1 MHLHF
6 IAIGGAIMH
15 QLAIAL
21 HKKGYTVSG
30 SDDEINDP
38 AKTNLAQKGLLPTEF
53 GWFPEK
59 ITSELDGVI
68 LGMHAKGDNPELLR
82 AQELKLPVYS
92 FPEYIYEASKDKKR
106 VVIAGSHGK
115 TTTTSMVMH
124 VLREHGKDFD
134 YLVGAKVEGF
144 EQSVKISDAPVIVLE
159 GDEYPASVIE
169 KRPKIHFYHPHV
181 SVLTGIA
188 WDHVNV
194 FPTYENYKEQFV
206 IYLRGMLAGSALIYN
221 AEDKE
226 VVSLVEQEG
235 KHLQLIPYVTPN
247 FKIQNDAVVL
257 ATNEGNVSL
266 QIFGGHN
273 LHNMEAARKVCNT
286 LGIDD
291 ADFYKS
297 IANFTGAARRLEKI
311 KEEENLIAYRDF
323 AHAPSKLKAT
333 LQAVRERYP
342 EHLLIAC
349 FELHTFSSLNEA
361 FLSEYEHSMD
371 ASDAG
376 AVFFSAHA
384 LALKGL
390 PPLDPG
396 MVKEHFANEDLHI
409 FEEKDSLKQWISDTI
424 NTADKPVCLLLMSSG
439 TFEGMEI

>member
-1 MHLHF
+1 M
-6 IAIGGAIMH
+6 
-15 QLAIAL
+15 
-21 HKKGYTVSG
+21 
-30 SDDEINDP
+30 
-38 AKTNLAQKGLLPTEF
+38 
-53 GWFPEK
+53 
-59 ITSELDGVI
+59 
-68 LGMHAKGDNPELLR
+68 
-82 AQELKLPVYS
+82 
-92 FPEYIYEASKDKKR
+92 
-106 VVIAGSHGK
+106 
-115 TTTTSMVMH
+115 
-124 VLREHGKDFD
+124 
-134 YLVGAKVEGF
+134 
-144 EQSVKISDAPVIVLE
+144 
-159 GDEYPASVIE
+159 
-169 KRPKIHFYHPHV
+169 
-181 SVLTGIA
+181 TGIA

-194 FPTYENYKEQFV
+194 FPTYENYKAQFA
-206 IYLRGMLAGSALIYN
+206 IYLRGMTVGSSLIYN

-235 KHLQLIPYVTPN
+235 RQMQLIPYVTPN

-257 ATNEGNVSL
+257 ATNEGNVTL

-273 LHNMEAARKVCNT
+273 LQNMEAARKVCNT
-286 LGIDD
+286 LGIVD

-311 KEEENLIAYRDF
+311 KEEQNLIAYRDF

-333 LQAVRERYP
+333 LQAVRQRYP

-349 FELHTFSSLNEA
+349 FELHTFSSLNAA

-371 ASDAG
+371 TCDAG

-390 PPLDPG
+390 PPLDAAA
-396 MVKEHFANEDLHI
+396 VKAHFANENLNI
-409 FEEKDSLKQWISDTI
+409 FQDKDSLKHWISDRI